1 MADDQ
6 NSIRGS
12 QTIALRRRFVITAV
26 LLLAALGLM
35 VVLHI
40 VYGRTMLS
48 TEEVVKSLF
57 NLTEDKGHR
66 HIVWNLRL
74 PRVLVAI
81 AAGAMLGLAGAIL
94 QTVMSNP
101 LIEPGLV
108 GVSAGSVLSVVLAI
122 YYLPQM
128 TFSNGNLSWIALF
141 GGVVSV
147 VIIYWLNGK
156 RGNSGARLA
165 LIGVVAT
172 SILQSATS
180 LLLLRKQEGL
190 ASILLWNFGSLNGR
204 VWEHWSHIW
213 PWGLLLLVL
222 SLLLARRA
230 SLLRLGDETSTGLGL
245 AVNRM
250 KLLLLLV
257 AAALTAVS
265 VSVVGAIGFVGLIGP
280 HIAAQLVGRNPLYWF
295 LASAL
300 LSAVLLTAADWAGQS
315 ITLTLTLPGMQHHMS
330 SLPVGA
336 VTTLLGAPFFLYLLR
351 KSLARKRGGRI

>member
-1 MADDQ
+1 MVDHPNGVQGRTPLA
-6 NSIRGS
+6 I
-12 QTIALRRRFVITAV
+12 RRRFAYATA
-26 LLLAALGLM
+26 LLLAALAII

-40 VYGRTMLS
+40 AFGRTMLS
-48 TEEVVKSLF
+48 TDEVVRSLF
-57 NLTEDKGHR
+57 NLTDDKGHR

-74 PRVLVAI
+74 PRVLVAF
-81 AAGAMLGLAGAIL
+81 AAGAMFGLAGAIL
-94 QTVMSNP
+94 QTVMRNP

-108 GVSAGSVLSVVLAI
+108 GVSAGSVLSVVLAMHCW
-122 YYLPQM
+122 PQA
-128 TFSNGNLSWIALF
+128 SLANGGISWIALL
-141 GGVVSV
+141 GGVAAV
-147 VIIYWLNGK
+147 VIIYWLNG
-156 RGNSGARLA
+156 RREGSGARLA
-165 LIGVVAT
+165 LTGVVTT

-204 VWEHWSHIW
+204 VWDHWNHVW
-213 PWGLLLLVL
+213 PWGLSLLFL

-230 SLLRLGDETSTGLGL
+230 SLLRLGDETAAGLGL
-245 AVNRM
+245 AVNRT

-257 AAALTAVS
+257 AAALTAAA

-280 HIAAQLVGRNPLYWF
+280 HIAARFVGRNPLLLF
-295 LASAL
+295 PASAL

-315 ITLTLTLPGMQHHMS
+315 VTLTLTLPGMQHHIS

-351 KSLARKRGGRI
+351 KSLVRKRGGAI